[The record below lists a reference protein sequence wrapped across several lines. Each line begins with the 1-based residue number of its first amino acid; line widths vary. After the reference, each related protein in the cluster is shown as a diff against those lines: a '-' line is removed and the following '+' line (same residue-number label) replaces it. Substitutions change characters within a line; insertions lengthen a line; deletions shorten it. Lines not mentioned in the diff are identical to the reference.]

1 MRQFGEIKEPTEVG
15 TRWSEEGSLTQ
26 VTKGIQLLLPEHVYE
41 RLRVE
46 AHSRR
51 VSMAS
56 VIREA
61 LASSF
66 SMRRR
71 PRGIEDFSF
80 VGSGESEQGGLSPVS
95 ERHDEA
101 LEEALK

>member
-1 MRQFGEIKEPTEVG
+1 VRQFGEIKEPTEVG

-51 VSMAS
+51 VSMGS
-56 VIREA
+56 VISEP
-61 LASSF
+61 LV
-66 SMRRR
+66 SMRRS

-80 VGSGESEQGGLSPVS
+80 VGAAESEQGELARV
-95 ERHDEA
+95 
-101 LEEALK
+101 

>member
-1 MRQFGEIKEPTEVG
+1 M
-15 TRWSEEGSLTQ
+15 
-26 VTKGIQLLLPEHVYE
+26 PEDLYE

-61 LASSF
+61 LVSSF
-66 SMRRR
+66 GMCRK
-71 PRGIEDFSF
+71 PKGIEDFSF
-80 VGSGESEQGGLSPVS
+80 VGAGESEQGELVPVS

-101 LEEALK
+101 LEEAFE

>member
-1 MRQFGEIKEPTEVG
+1 VRQFGEIKEPTEAG

-26 VTKGIQLLLPEHVYE
+26 VTKRIQLLLPEHVYE

-61 LASSF
+61 LAESF
-66 SMRRR
+66 GMHRKAKT
-71 PRGIEDFSF
+71 IKDFSF
-80 VGSGESEQGGLSPVS
+80 VGAGESEQGELARV
-95 ERHDEA
+95 
-101 LEEALK
+101 

>member
-1 MRQFGEIKEPTEVG
+1 MKR
-15 TRWSEEGSLTQ
+15 
-26 VTKGIQLLLPEHVYE
+26 IQLLLPEDLYE
-41 RLRVE
+41 RLRLE

-66 SMRRR
+66 GMRRR

-80 VGSGESEQGGLSPVS
+80 VGSGESEQGELSPVS

-101 LEEALK
+101 LEEAFE

>member
-1 MRQFGEIKEPTEVG
+1 VKR
-15 TRWSEEGSLTQ
+15 
-26 VTKGIQLLLPEHVYE
+26 IQLLLPEDLYE
-41 RLRVE
+41 LLRLE

-66 SMRRR
+66 GMRRR

-80 VGSGESEQGGLSPVS
+80 VGAGESEQGRLAPVS

-101 LEEALK
+101 LEEALRGSSLTPP